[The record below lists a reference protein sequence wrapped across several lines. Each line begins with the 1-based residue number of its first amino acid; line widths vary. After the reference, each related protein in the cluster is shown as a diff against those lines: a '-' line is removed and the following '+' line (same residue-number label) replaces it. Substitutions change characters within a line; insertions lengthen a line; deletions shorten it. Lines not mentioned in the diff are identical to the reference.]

1 MISVNFTQ
9 NPRYLF
15 FKPPLK
21 EYGQINNK
29 NDVNPVTA
37 GSHGSV
43 VPGDVDV
50 AQQPA
55 GIPLN
60 ELTVEPEKGLVSVLV
75 AVVF

>member
-37 GSHGSV
+37 GS
-43 VPGDVDV
+43 
-50 AQQPA
+50 QELQE
-55 GIPLN
+55 IN
-60 ELTVEPEKGLVSVLV
+60 ELFLNPPN
-75 AVVF
+75 